1 MAVAK
6 RQGREKTTKIEKK
19 KIWGLE
25 WGPQVEQ
32 TALLASTIYI
42 GQAQGRRKKHI
53 KRGAKGPGVSL
64 PLSSALS
71 HVGALSL
78 SHTLLQG
85 SALPLFF
92 TSFGSACPNALRMYF
107 PSFSKLNWAVTRSC
121 NTDLSESCD
130 SLSKGCKAGPS
141 LQIFVVMRQN
151 WGNYTLPLA
160 SKVRTTSMFYH
171 IWRTKLLCHLIE
183 NFV

>member
-32 TALLASTIYI
+32 TALLASHVYI

-78 SHTLLQG
+78 SLTHTLLQG

-130 SLSKGCKAGPS
+130 TVCPRAVRLVHRFKFLLWWDRTEEITHSPWHLKLEP
-141 LQIFVVMRQN
+141 
-151 WGNYTLPLA
+151 LPCFITYGELNCFA
-160 SKVRTTSMFYH
+160 T
-171 IWRTKLLCHLIE
+171 
-183 NFV
+183 